1 MKARENMELHP
12 MIKPNL
18 SSSVKN
24 YLYKYIRSLDLGGN
38 TKLPPENELSL
49 NLGVSRV
56 TVRRALDELE
66 KEGIVLRI
74 HGRGTF
80 VNPEALN
87 IQVNLMPGEEF
98 SRLIESCGYKASF
111 EVADVRKLKADAEIA
126 RILQLEDEEEIYEI
140 EKIYLVDGHPAI
152 ISIDRFACS
161 LAGDDLK
168 REAVEGKSTFDIL
181 RKFGGCFIVRDKIR
195 IETMNR
201 REMEQETVYGRKMEC
216 DSVLVFHGIN
226 YNQDN
231 RAVIYDT
238 EFYDTKYIKFSLLRV
253 KNVYED

>member
-1 MKARENMELHP
+1 MELHP

-38 TKLPPENELSL
+38 TKLPPENELSS

-111 EVADVRKLKADAEIA
+111 EVADVRKLIADAEVA
-126 RILQLEDEEEIYEI
+126 RILQLEDGEEIYE
-140 EKIYLVDGHPAI
+140 
-152 ISIDRFACS
+152 
-161 LAGDDLK
+161 
-168 REAVEGKSTFDIL
+168 VE
-181 RKFGGCFIVRDKIR
+181 
-195 IETMNR
+195 
-201 REMEQETVYGRKMEC
+201 
-216 DSVLVFHGIN
+216 
-226 YNQDN
+226 
-231 RAVIYDT
+231 
-238 EFYDTKYIKFSLLRV
+238 
-253 KNVYED
+253 